1 MTREHNPYLQFTR
14 EQWATL
20 RDSVPLTLTEQDL
33 QTLRGINERV
43 SLSEVEAI
51 YLPLSRL
58 INLYVRA
65 KQRRSRVLEQ
75 FLGQARSNTPYIIS
89 IAGSVAGGK
98 STTARILQ
106 ALLERWADHPKVE
119 LITTD
124 GFLYPNDE
132 LEKRG
137 LMRRKGFPESY
148 DIRHLVE
155 FVANVRAGHEQVEA
169 PVYSHLVYD
178 IIPDEKKVVEQ
189 PDILILEGLNVLQ
202 SGMDYPEQPHRVFV
216 SDFVDFSI
224 YVDADDD
231 LLRSWYIDRFLK
243 FRSGAFSDP
252 NSYFHHYAQLSEAE
266 ATGIANNIW
275 EEINYRNLV
284 ENILP
289 TRERAN
295 LILTKGPQHAVEQ
308 VKLRK

>member
-1 MTREHNPYLQFTR
+1 MTTEHSPYLQFSR
-14 EQWATL
+14 DQWAML

-33 QTLRGINERV
+33 HTLRGINERV
-43 SLSEVEAI
+43 SLPEVEAI

-58 INLYVRA
+58 INLYVKA

-75 FLGQARSNTPYIIS
+75 FLGQSRGKVPYIIS

-106 ALLERWADHPKVE
+106 ALLERWPEHPKVE

-124 GFLYPNDE
+124 GFLYSKKE
-132 LEKRG
+132 LEARG

-155 FVANVRAGHEQVEA
+155 FVANVRAGHERVEA
-169 PVYSHLVYD
+169 PVYSHLIYD
-178 IIPDEKKVVEQ
+178 ILPDETKVVEQ

-224 YVDADDD
+224 YVDAEAD
-231 LLRSWYIDRFLK
+231 LLKSWYIERFLK
-243 FRSGAFSDP
+243 FRSGAFADP
-252 NSYFHHYAQLSEAE
+252 NSYFHHYAQLSDEEAVAV
-266 ATGIANNIW
+266 ATGIW
-275 EEINYRNLV
+275 QEINYVNLV

-295 LILTKGPQHAVEQ
+295 LILTKGRDHAVEQ

>member
-1 MTREHNPYLQFTR
+1 MTTEHNPYLQFTR
-14 EQWATL
+14 EQWALL
-20 RDSVPLTLTEQDL
+20 RDSVPLTLTEHDL
-33 QTLRGINERV
+33 QTLRGINEKV
-43 SLSEVEAI
+43 SLQEVEEI

-58 INLYVRA
+58 LNLYVKA

-75 FLGQARSNTPYIIS
+75 FLGQSRGKGTYIIS

-106 ALLERWADHPKVE
+106 ALLERWPEHPRVE
-119 LITTD
+119 LVTTD
-124 GFLYPNDE
+124 GFLYPNKV
-132 LEKRG
+132 LEERG

-155 FVANVRAGHEQVEA
+155 FVANIRAGHE
-169 PVYSHLVYD
+169 
-178 IIPDEKKVVEQ
+178 K

-202 SGMDYPEQPHRVFV
+202 SGMDYPQEPHRVFV

-224 YVDADDD
+224 YVDADAE
-231 LLRSWYIDRFLK
+231 LLRTWYIERFLK

-252 NSYFHHYAQLSEAE
+252 DSYFHNYAKLAESEA
-266 ATGIANNIW
+266 TQIASNIW
-275 EEINYRNLV
+275 QDINYLNLQ

-295 LILTKGPQHAVEQ
+295 LIMTKGHEHAIEQ
-308 VKLRK
+308 IKLRK